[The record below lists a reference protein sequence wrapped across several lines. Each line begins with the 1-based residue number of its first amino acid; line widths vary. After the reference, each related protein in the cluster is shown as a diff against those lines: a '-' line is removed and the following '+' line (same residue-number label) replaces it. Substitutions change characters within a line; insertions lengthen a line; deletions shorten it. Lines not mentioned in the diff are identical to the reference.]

1 MADIMEQKFDTCIVG
16 MWYGINYGSVLTAYA
31 LYKTV
36 KDLGYSAIMAN
47 KPKQL
52 WNDYFYAENSLANR
66 FARKHL
72 VTAPVFDN
80 YADNEKLNN
89 LSNTFIVG
97 CDTLWHYPLVRTVP
111 TFFFLDFARDGKKKI
126 SYASS
131 FGRGFDGPDYVQEKV
146 RHYLGRFDAVS
157 SREKEGIDT
166 CKDLFNVEATQV
178 VDPVFLVDRN
188 HYSELA
194 STSKRGKD
202 KKYVLTYILDPNPD
216 KINTIKW
223 VCEKFGYENINIVD
237 PNNEVKASERLTL
250 PVERNLDVEDWL
262 KLFEEADFVI
272 TDSYHGLCF
281 SLIFG
286 KDFICFGN
294 KARGLARF
302 TSLLNLVGLDYRI
315 CFDYNDV
322 IGKAEELLAPIDYAV
337 VRQIFDKESGRCR
350 EWLASALKMQKR
362 SIDDSVVQL
371 ERDLCSGCGAC
382 EDVCPVH
389 AISIRRDEFGFLR
402 PKVDENL
409 CVNCGLC
416 AKRCTV
422 LNPRYRN
429 IERPAC
435 YAVMADEATRKVSS
449 SGGMFTLAAEYVL
462 QQGGYVCGAAYKDN
476 FEVEHILVNKSS
488 ELGRIRG
495 SKYMQSEAGP
505 VYPKVRE
512 LLEQNKPVL
521 FTGMPCQV
529 SGLYAYLG
537 KDYPGLYT
545 IDVFCHG
552 ITSSKVFEKYHR
564 DVLGGKTLTRL
575 EFKAKEPWGWHAGV
589 NAWFADG
596 TKYSKPLEADPYFG
610 AYLQS
615 ISKNLACGTCKV
627 NRLPRQGDLS
637 MGDFWRVEDFDR
649 KLNDGRGTSA
659 VLVNSPKGEEFFKAL
674 QSNMTVSREVPLD
687 IAIKGNGS
695 IIHPYML
702 HKNRLQFFK
711 NFAKQAFGALQSGCS
726 GNRVYEQEYLEL
738 VKRVPREEHELYFI
752 ARFTAEHARGRQIV
766 TWIRSD
772 RFERI
777 LKKYFGLTVAFGVS
791 QRREALVKGRIEDF
805 NILRGKQN
813 QYYLV
818 SLHRSYDDASYK
830 QLQQFGYRPEEDFIF
845 RQFKP
850 IVLEHLDLSKA
861 NYYDH
866 FGNSIEGFVSIVGK
880 VVIRGF
886 NNHIMFGKNVNTGRY
901 LDIDI
906 CSNSY
911 IDIGDNTNFLAPTK
925 IEFFGDRDAFRHLI
939 IKNNCTFSKGAS
951 FKFWHKGS
959 ILINEFCTFASF
971 VEMRSNMGKRIIIGR
986 DCMFSYD
993 IELQAG
999 DGHHIFDVVTS
1010 KTINHNLLESFD
1022 HNDQIVIG
1030 EHVWIGKEAFI
1041 LSGTNI
1047 GTGSIIGAKS
1057 VVKGIFPN
1065 NCTVVG
1071 NSARKVKNNIAWS
1084 RDGLVADINK
1094 CGRPEYVALTSHAY
1108 APISGRKVLVIGGTH
1123 FMGIQLV
1130 KELLAL
1136 GNDVTIAT
1144 RGYTKDNFG
1153 MYVHR
1158 LILDVSNSD
1167 SVKNALHGKFFDIV
1181 FDNLAFSSSH
1191 VENILSNI
1199 KCSKYIQLSSVA
1211 VYNIKSDNIIEELFN
1226 PLNYRFNTDVNNVE
1240 YGKYTKY
1247 YSEGKRASEAIVYQK
1262 YKNIHSVTVRIP
1274 YVTKTDRLLY
1284 YCKNILNNIPMNID
1298 DTSRG
1303 FTFVQDTEVGKFLP
1317 WIAAQSFTGPINLSS
1332 EGMVTISMILDYIER
1347 KLEKKAVIDR
1357 IHGENS
1363 PFPVFNE
1370 KTFSM
1375 NMKKAHQLGYKTS
1388 HINDWFWKLMDEYI
1402 ARVLK

>member
-1 MADIMEQKFDTCIVG
+1 MVNIMDNKFDACIVG

-66 FARKHL
+66 FARKYL

-80 YADNEKLNN
+80 YDDNEKLNN

-111 TFFFLDFARDGKKKI
+111 TFFFLDFTRDGKKKI

-157 SREKEGIDT
+157 SREKEGVAI

-178 VDPVFLVDRN
+178 VDPVFLVDKKY
-188 HYSELA
+188 YSEIA
-194 STSKRGKD
+194 SSSTRGKD
-202 KKYVLTYILDPNPD
+202 KKYILTYILDPNPD

-223 VCEKFGYENINIVD
+223 VCEKLGYENVNIVD
-237 PNNEVKASERLTL
+237 PNNEIKASERLTL

-262 KLFEEADFVI
+262 KLFEDAAFVI

-286 KDFICFGN
+286 KNFICFGN
-294 KARGLARF
+294 RARGLARF
-302 TSLLNLVGLDYRI
+302 TSLLNLVSLDYRI

-322 IGKAEELLAPIDYAV
+322 MGKAEKLLSPIDYAV
-337 VRQIFDKESGRCR
+337 VQQVFDKEANRCR
-350 EWLASALKMQKR
+350 EWLSDALKLKKR
-362 SIDDSVVQL
+362 STDDSIVQL
-371 ERDLCSGCGAC
+371 ERELCSGCGAC
-382 EDVCPVH
+382 EGVCPVH
-389 AISIRRDEFGFLR
+389 AISMRKDEFGFLR
-402 PKVDENL
+402 PKVNENL

-416 AKRCTV
+416 SKCCTV
-422 LNPRYRN
+422 LNPRYKN

-435 YAVMADEATRKVSS
+435 YAVMADDETRKVSS
-449 SGGMFTLAAEYVL
+449 SGGMFTLAAEYVI

-476 FEVEHILVNKSS
+476 FEVEHILINKASD
-488 ELGRIRG
+488 LGRIRG

-505 VYPKVRE
+505 VYPKVKE

-552 ITSSKVFEKYHR
+552 ITSSKIFEKYHQ
-564 DVLGGKTLTRL
+564 DVLNGKKLSRL

-610 AYLQS
+610 AYLQG

-649 KLNDGRGTSA
+649 KLNDDRGTSA
-659 VLVNSPKGEEFFKAL
+659 VLVNSTKGEEFFKAL
-674 QSNMTVSREVPLD
+674 QSRMTVSQEVPLD

-702 HKNRLQFFK
+702 HKNRIQFFK
-711 NFAKQAFGALQSGCS
+711 NFAKQAFAALQLGCS

-738 VKRVPREEHELYFI
+738 IKRVPREEHELYFI
-752 ARFTAEHARGRQIV
+752 ARFAAEHARGRQIV

-805 NILRGKQN
+805 NLLRGKQN

-818 SLHRSYDDASYK
+818 SLHRSYDDAIYK

-850 IVLEHLDLSKA
+850 IVLENLDLSKS
-861 NYYDH
+861 NYYDAY
-866 FGNSIEGFVSIVGK
+866 GNSIEGFRSSVGK
-880 VVIRGF
+880 VILRGF
-886 NNHIMFGKNVNTGRY
+886 NNHIMFANNMETARF
-901 LDIDI
+901 LTFDL
-906 CSNSY
+906 CANAC
-911 IDIGDNTNFLAPTK
+911 IDIGERVRFDAPVRIESKGFDYSSTLK
-925 IEFFGDRDAFRHLI
+925 IGNGCVFSQGGLFRFYTPAAAI
-939 IKNNCTFSKGAS
+939 IGENCTASSK
-951 FKFWHKGS
+951 FELHV
-959 ILINEFCTFASF
+959 NQ
-971 VEMRSNMGKRIIIGR
+971 GKKAIIGR
-986 DCMFSYD
+986 DCMFSFEN
-993 IELQAG
+993 ELWAG
-999 DGHHIFDVVTS
+999 DGHAVFDVKSGTCTNRDMS
-1010 KTINHNLLESFD
+1010 GSYRPSNNL
-1022 HNDQIVIG
+1022 VIG
-1030 EHVWIGKEAFI
+1030 KHVWVGKQAFI
-1041 LSGTNI
+1041 MHGTNI
-1047 GTGSIIGAKS
+1047 GSGSIVGARS
-1057 VVKGIFPN
+1057 VVKGVFPN
-1065 NCTVVG
+1065 NCSVVG
-1071 NSARKVKNNIAWS
+1071 NPAKVMKEDVAWS
-1084 RDGLVADINK
+1084 RDGMAAGLES
-1094 CGRPEYVALTSHAY
+1094 CGRPEYAVLTSHAQ
-1108 APISGRKVLVIGGTH
+1108 APISGRKVLVIGGTR
-1123 FMGIQLV
+1123 FMGVQLV

-1144 RGYTKDNFG
+1144 RGHTKDNFG
-1153 MYVHR
+1153 MYVNR
-1158 LILDVSNSD
+1158 LIMDVSNAD
-1167 SVKNALHGKFFDIV
+1167 SVKSALCGKFFDIV
-1181 FDNLAFSSSH
+1181 FDNLAYCSIYADN
-1191 VENILSNI
+1191 VLSNI
-1199 KCSKYIQLSSVA
+1199 NCNKYIQLSSVET
-1211 VYNIKSDNIIEELFN
+1211 YKDMIIDMKESYFN
-1226 PLNYRFNTDVNNVE
+1226 PYILPFEVCNISAGYV
-1240 YGKYTKY
+1240 K
-1247 YSEGKRASEAIVYQK
+1247 GKRQAECIAYQK
-1262 YKNIHSVTVRIP
+1262 YKQIPSITVRIP
-1274 YVTKTDRLLY
+1274 YVTKTDRLFY
-1284 YCKNILNNIPMNID
+1284 YCKNTVKQIPMNID
-1298 DTSRG
+1298 DISRG
-1303 FTFVQDTEVGKFLP
+1303 FTFIRDIEVGRFLP
-1317 WIAAQSFTGPINLSS
+1317 WIAAQSFTGPINLAS
-1332 EGMVTISMILDYIER
+1332 EGMVTIKMILDYIER
-1347 KLEKKAVIDR
+1347 KTNKKPLIDVVN
-1357 IHGENS
+1357 GEES
-1363 PFPVFNE
+1363 PFHVYHE

-1375 NMKKAHQLGYKTS
+1375 NMDKARKLGYKTS

-1402 ARVLK
+1402 ARAMKLFK